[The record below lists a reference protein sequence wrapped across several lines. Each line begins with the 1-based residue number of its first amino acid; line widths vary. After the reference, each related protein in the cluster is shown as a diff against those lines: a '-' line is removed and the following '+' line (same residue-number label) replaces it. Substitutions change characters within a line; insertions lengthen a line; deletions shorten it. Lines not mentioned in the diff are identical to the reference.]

1 MNTEICMEQKLNS
14 SQIFFMTLGFIP
26 LLLCF
31 PCWVVAKFIHEPYSR
46 KTKLENNELE
56 EVLFEKKFPID
67 EATDNNSDERDFDKN
82 IVLLNTPDGLVYMK
96 FSKENEGFEYWADNA
111 IRYKYLETVARKYV
125 TVFSC
130 KNLYIDR
137 FALLNEKLTALREQ
151 IKKNKE
157 KIEVEKLRNEEE
169 ADLSENEEEDDVFA
183 SLKSYN
189 KKDTTKVKTQDRIL
203 RDDVVCDKAN
213 KYMKRGKIK
222 DAVFGK
228 KSEIKE
234 SETSS
239 LSFSSW
245 KLWRKGKT
253 D

>member
-1 MNTEICMEQKLNS
+1 MNSEICTEQNLNS
-14 SQIFFMTLGFIP
+14 GQIFFMTLSFIP
-26 LLLCF
+26 LLFCL
-31 PCWVVAKFIHEPYSR
+31 PCWVVAKFIYQPYVH
-46 KTKLENNELE
+46 KIELENNESE

-67 EATDNNSDERDFDKN
+67 KANDNNSDERDFDKN
-82 IVLLNTPDGLVYMK
+82 IVLVDTPDGLVYMK
-96 FSKENEGFEYWADNA
+96 FSKENEGFEYWADNT

-137 FALLNEKLTALREQ
+137 FALLNEKLTALKEQ

-157 KIEVEKLRNEEE
+157 AIEAEKLRNEEE
-169 ADLSENEEEDDVFA
+169 ADLSENEEEEDVFA

-189 KKDTTKVKTQDRIL
+189 KKDTTKVKTQDKIL

-228 KSEIKE
+228 KPESKE
-234 SETSS
+234 SEISS